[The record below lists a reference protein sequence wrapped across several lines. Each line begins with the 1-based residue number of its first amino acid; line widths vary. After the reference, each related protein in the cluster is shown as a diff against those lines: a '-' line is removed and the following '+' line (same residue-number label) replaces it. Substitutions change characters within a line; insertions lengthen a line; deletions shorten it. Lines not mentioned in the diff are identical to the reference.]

1 MALRTVLHLLLAPDR
16 NVDTVVNNLE
26 PEDKEVALVMQ
37 EEQERRCLGDR
48 HCGLPHWPQA

>member
-1 MALRTVLHLLLAPDR
+1 MALRAVLHLLLAPDR
-16 NVDTVVNNLE
+16 NVDMVANNLE

-37 EEQERRCLGDR
+37 EEEERCLGDR